1 MAAARPARPAG
12 GADDGCVVRTAV
24 VLLLAAVA
32 AVVPPAVAATPA
44 GAAPAVPAASA
55 PSAAVRATAS
65 GAPRSPSSVRAYWTP
80 RRMAAAR
87 PMALP
92 VADGV
97 RFTRPSTLDAY
108 LRRLAPGRSAV
119 PAASTGA
126 PWTGGGA
133 VVRTTGKVFFSLG
146 VDDYVC
152 SGSAVDAPD
161 RSTVLTAGH
170 CVVDPEVGVDATNW
184 VFVPAYAD
192 GRAPYGLFPATHLAT
207 TDGWRT
213 QQDFD
218 VDLAFADVARNAAG
232 RLLQDAVGAQPI
244 AFSAPRGRP
253 AAAFGYPA
261 APPWTGER
269 LVACSG
275 AVRADTTP
283 SPSTDQGLACTMTGG
298 SSGGPWLSGFDR
310 RTGTG
315 TVTSLTSFS
324 YSDAPGVLY
333 GPYLGDVARDL
344 YTSVA
349 STPGL

>member
-1 MAAARPARPAG
+1 M
-12 GADDGCVVRTAV
+12 
-24 VLLLAAVA
+24 
-32 AVVPPAVAATPA
+32 
-44 GAAPAVPAASA
+44 
-55 PSAAVRATAS
+55 
-65 GAPRSPSSVRAYWTP
+65 
-80 RRMAAAR
+80 
-87 PMALP
+87 
-92 VADGV
+92 
-97 RFTRPSTLDAY
+97 
-108 LRRLAPGRSAV
+108 

-170 CVVDPEVGVDATNW
+170 CAVDPEVGVDATNW

-253 AAAFGYPA
+253 AAASATRRHRRGRA
-261 APPWTGER
+261 SGWWRAPER
-269 LVACSG
+269 CAPTRRRRRRPTRVW
-275 AVRADTTP
+275 RA
-283 SPSTDQGLACTMTGG
+283 
-298 SSGGPWLSGFDR
+298 R
-310 RTGTG
+310 
-315 TVTSLTSFS
+315 
-324 YSDAPGVLY
+324 
-333 GPYLGDVARDL
+333 
-344 YTSVA
+344 
-349 STPGL
+349 